1 MLLQK
6 LRIERLRNLKTVALN
21 ELQPFNVFYGKNG
34 SGKTSILEA
43 IHLLATG
50 RSFRTYVPRHYIQY
64 QQQDTLVFAQ
74 SYDYRIGLQKF
85 QSGDQVM
92 KVNGDSVA
100 TQGQLAKLLPV
111 QVIEPQ
117 STDIIDHGAK
127 PRRQMLDW
135 LMFHVEPDFFPIWQN
150 YSRALKQRNRLL
162 KLYPVPREQIQ
173 AWDQILAQE
182 GERIHLLREL
192 IVDRWQQDVQTEL
205 QILLPDMNIELEY
218 FSGFSTEIGLA
229 QQLQQELQKDIERK
243 TTQHG
248 VHRAD
253 LRLKTGFGYADDVLS
268 RGQKKLLI
276 IALKLAQI
284 AMLHRSNKET
294 VVLLDDLTAELDTQA
309 QQRLI
314 KRLHQLGSQV
324 FLTTLDQ
331 QAVQSC
337 LKQTE
342 FVCQFYA
349 VESGQVCPVDR

>member
-6 LRIERLRNLKTVALN
+6 LHIERLRNLQAVALS
-21 ELQPFNVFYGKNG
+21 ELQPFNVFYGQNG

-50 RSFRTYVPRHYIQY
+50 RSFRTYTPKHYIQY
-64 QQQDTLVFAQ
+64 HQADTLVFAQ
-74 SYDYRIGLQKF
+74 SHEYRIGLQKMS
-85 QSGDQVM
+85 SGEQVM
-92 KVNGDSVA
+92 RVNGDTVA

-117 STDIIDHGAK
+117 STEIIDLGAK

-135 LMFHVEPDFFPIWQN
+135 LMFHVEHEFYPIWQN
-150 YSRALKQRNRLL
+150 YSRALKQRNTLL
-162 KLYPVPREQIQ
+162 KIYPAPIQQIKIWNQ
-173 AWDQILAQE
+173 VLAQE
-182 GERIHLLREL
+182 GERIHLLRET
-192 IVDRWQQDVQTEL
+192 VVERWQEDVQQEL
-205 QILLPDMNIELEY
+205 AYLLPDLKIDLEY
-218 FSGFSTEIGLA
+218 YAGFSTELGLA
-229 QQLQQELQKDIERK
+229 VQLEQDVSKDLERR

-253 LRLKTGFGYADDVLS
+253 LRLKTAIGYADDVLS

-284 AMLHRSNKET
+284 AMLNRSNKET
-294 VVLLDDLTAELDTQA
+294 VVLLDDLTAELDSQA

-314 KRLHQLGSQV
+314 SRLHQLGSQV
-324 FLTTLDQ
+324 FLTTLDK

-337 LKQTE
+337 LDEQRMTY
-342 FVCQFYA
+342 QLYH
-349 VESGQVCPVDR
+349 VESGKISPV